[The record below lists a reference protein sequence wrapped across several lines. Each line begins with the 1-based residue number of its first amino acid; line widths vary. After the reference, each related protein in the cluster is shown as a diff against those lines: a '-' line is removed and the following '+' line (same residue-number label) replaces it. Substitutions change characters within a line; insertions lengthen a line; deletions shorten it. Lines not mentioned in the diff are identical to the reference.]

1 MVLVGVLAI
10 TGKLIPDIKD
20 TICFG
25 GSFSH
30 QISLA
35 GGAHVILGQ
44 GGFVGKREFKGDG
57 EGEGEGSKYSLV
69 FIFETNND
77 RMNNNKHIIVAAKKK
92 ILACHFYS
100 PF

>member
-1 MVLVGVLAI
+1 MDLVGVLAI

-35 GGAHVILGQ
+35 GGAQVILGQ
-44 GGFVGKREFKGDG
+44 GEFVGDGDDDG
-57 EGEGEGSKYSLV
+57 EGEGLKYSLV
-69 FIFETNND
+69 FIFESNND
-77 RMNNNKHIIVAAKKK
+77 RMNNNKHIIAAAKKK